1 VFFYACKIYY
11 CVLVPR
17 TITWVSVFVCYFFL
31 FLMQHIALV
40 TLIINDLNNFARR
53 LLGNVALKTGNK
65 LLKRLDQVFQ
75 ETELIMV
82 HIGH

>member
-1 VFFYACKIYY
+1 
-11 CVLVPR
+11 
-17 TITWVSVFVCYFFL
+17 
-31 FLMQHIALV
+31 MQHIALV
-40 TLIINDLNNFARR
+40 TLFINDLNHFAWR

-65 LLKRLDQVFQ
+65 LLERLDQVFQ